1 MEDRGSNPRWR
12 VLFFFFFSLDF
23 FFLTSHERLELDQ
36 ILLDGDV
43 AQMVEHSLSMRGARG
58 SIPRISTLFS
68 FFPDFFPGLTTNSNT
83 LWWRGCS
90 SDGRALALHAR
101 GRGIDTP
108 HFHCIVCFFLSYP
121 EREALLSTHH
131 HQGESVKWKNG
142 RNRRESGEAVALTSY
157 WSRHLMSQRVLWGS
171 QSNQECLD

>member
-1 MEDRGSNPRWR
+1 MTSMNVVVYVKLKAEWWKRKRQWQDLNLRIRRIIDFKSIA
-12 VLFFFFFSLDF
+12 LDHSATLSL
-23 FFLTSHERLELDQ
+23 H
-36 ILLDGDV
+36 
-43 AQMVEHSLSMRGARG
+43 LSVVWVYMSASCVSRQDEA
-58 SIPRISTLFS
+58 SIVRE
-68 FFPDFFPGLTTNSNT
+68 
-83 LWWRGCS
+83 CS

-157 WSRHLMSQRVLWGS
+157 WSRIWWVKESCGGVNLIRSVWT
-171 QSNQECLD
+171 N